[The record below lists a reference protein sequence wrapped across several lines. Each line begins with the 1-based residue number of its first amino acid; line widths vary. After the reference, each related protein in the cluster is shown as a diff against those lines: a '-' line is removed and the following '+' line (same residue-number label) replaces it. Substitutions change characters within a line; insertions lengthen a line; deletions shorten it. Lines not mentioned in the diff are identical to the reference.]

1 MPFCRA
7 DRKGQIV
14 YGGKSVL
21 GSIESNQTP
30 HTLSRQSWPRHQ
42 KPAKARSLMRPRAL
56 AVTHPPGQRPQ
67 STRADIHHPARP
79 ICRKDI
85 WRRIGSR
92 LEPLGLKGMRKLSR
106 KLGDRK
112 LGGIAPCRV
121 IPPYGL
127 AANRPA
133 SSAAITPMC
142 SHLCFVPAQGSKPQ
156 PDMSAV
162 QIMPKACKAAGVV
175 TAARC
180 LHKTRAARIIKDGEP
195 PNDSAA

>member
-7 DRKGQIV
+7 NRKGQIV

-30 HTLSRQSWPRHQ
+30 HTLSRQRWPRHQ

-112 LGGIAPCRV
+112 LGELRHVGSSRPMGWLPTGWPAVRPSRRC
-121 IPPYGL
+121 
-127 AANRPA
+127 AATCA
-133 SSAAITPMC
+133 
-142 SHLCFVPAQGSKPQ
+142 LYQ
-156 PDMSAV
+156 
-162 QIMPKACKAAGVV
+162 PKAASHSRTCQ
-175 TAARC
+175 RC
-180 LHKTRAARIIKDGEP
+180 R
-195 PNDSAA
+195 